1 MMNEF
6 EADDVA
12 SYPDQVT
19 GVVKTI
25 LRSQQGIINIPGTT
39 EHFDIFLANQIYPTL
54 VPGLEELSREIDRL
68 VNAEEGMIDASI
80 KERFNPCIYLA
91 EFLMRNNP
99 KHGTKSEYT
108 NSFA

>member
-1 MMNEF
+1 M
-6 EADDVA
+6 
-12 SYPDQVT
+12 
-19 GVVKTI
+19 
-25 LRSQQGIINIPGTT
+25 
-39 EHFDIFLANQIYPTL
+39 
-54 VPGLEELSREIDRL
+54 PGLEELSREIDRL

-80 KERFNPCIYLA
+80 KERFNPAIYLA